1 MKIIH
6 TADWHL
12 GKVVQGVSMLEDQK
26 YIIEQFLLHV
36 KEIQPDVIIIAGDLY
51 DRSIPPVEAVQLL
64 DQTFSMIIK
73 EMNIP
78 IVAIAGNHD
87 STSRV
92 DFGSTIF
99 KESNLHLIG
108 KLKKEMPPIILQD
121 EYGQVAFHLIPFADP
136 QEVRYVFEDDSIK
149 TNQEAMEKIIEN
161 IPFADGR
168 NISVAH
174 AFVTKNGEQIEN
186 TDESERPLSIGGSEC
201 IDANLFDRFNYTALG
216 HLHQAH
222 FVQNEKIR
230 YSGSP
235 LKYSISEA
243 THQKGFLVV
252 EMGANGEVEIEK
264 IPLNPKRD
272 MRRIEGYMKDLLG
285 MPPSEDYVYVT
296 LLDEAVIIA
305 PMEKIRTVFPNAMH
319 VDRTMN
325 HTFVDAGESVA
336 ESKRQMDTTTLF
348 NAFYGEIL
356 NEEPDEQMMTLF
368 NELLAEELVEEREGG
383 RTK

>member
-26 YIIEQFLLHV
+26 YVIEQFLLHI
-36 KEIQPDVIIIAGDLY
+36 KEIQPNVIIIAGDLY

-64 DQTFSMIIK
+64 DQTFSTIIK

-92 DFGSTIF
+92 DFGSMIF

-108 KLKKEMPPIILQD
+108 KLKKDMPPIILND
-121 EYGQVAFHLIPFADP
+121 EFGKVAFHLIPFADP
-136 QEVRYVFEDDSIK
+136 QEVRYVFEDDSVK
-149 TNQEAMEKIIEN
+149 TNEQAMGKIIEH
-161 IPFADGR
+161 IPFNEER
-168 NISVAH
+168 NICIAH

-201 IDANLFDRFNYTALG
+201 INANLFDKFDYTALG

-222 FVQNEKIR
+222 FVQSEKIR

-252 EMGANGEVEIEK
+252 EIDGNGEIEVEK
-264 IPLNPKRD
+264 VSLSPKRD
-272 MRRIEGYMKDLLG
+272 MRRIEGFMQDILT
-285 MPPSEDYVYVT
+285 MEPSDDYVYVT
-296 LLDEAVIIA
+296 LFDETVIIA
-305 PMEKIRTVFPNAMH
+305 PMEKIRSVFPNAMH
-319 VDRTMN
+319 VERTMN
-325 HTFVDAGESVA
+325 HTIIDAAETVV
-336 ESKRQMDTTTLF
+336 ESKQKMDTTTLF

>member
-26 YIIEQFLLHV
+26 YVIEQFLLHI
-36 KEIQPDVIIIAGDLY
+36 KEIQPNVIIIAGDLY

-64 DQTFSMIIK
+64 DQTFSTIIK

-92 DFGSTIF
+92 DFGSMIF

-108 KLKKEMPPIILQD
+108 KLKKDMPPIILND
-121 EYGQVAFHLIPFADP
+121 EFGKVAFHLIPFADP
-136 QEVRYVFEDDSIK
+136 QEVRYVFEDDSVK
-149 TNQEAMEKIIEN
+149 TNEQAMGKIIEH
-161 IPFADGR
+161 IPFNEER
-168 NISVAH
+168 NICIAH

-201 IDANLFDRFNYTALG
+201 INANLFDKFDYTALG

-222 FVQNEKIR
+222 FVQSEKIR

-252 EMGANGEVEIEK
+252 EIDGNGEIEVEK
-264 IPLNPKRD
+264 VSLSPKRD
-272 MRRIEGYMKDLLG
+272 MRRIEGFMQDILK
-285 MPPSEDYVYVT
+285 MEPSDDYVYVT
-296 LLDEAVIIA
+296 LFDETVIIA
-305 PMEKIRTVFPNAMH
+305 PMEKIRSVFPNAMH
-319 VDRTMN
+319 VERTMN
-325 HTFVDAGESVA
+325 HTIIDAAETVV
-336 ESKRQMDTTTLF
+336 ESKQKMDTTTLF